1 MYISIKIASIKRKK
15 SPPPLTT
22 LTLISSN
29 QREQQKEQLKELQQ
43 VQISQINQPLIEVQT
58 TDTLQEASTVTTTTT
73 ATAAAAPE
81 EPNSAEISR
90 NSTATK
96 TTKDSPLTH
105 LKAYASVSV
114 DNNLPALVTSTPPTT
129 QSANPKIF
137 VKPTTTIAVLKTRPT
152 KTNFTTSSSTSPLHS
167 CSSTSSSLIAQPPP
181 SKILKTDHLCVST
194 AATPAPGLPTVAA
207 TSSVR
212 HPCIYCVIPVP
223 VNSSSA
229 GSIASAVT
237 LKGAIPQHSPAMTS
251 PAAAAAAGAALA
263 AGAPY
268 RGATSWTPQGYAPA
282 AAAAAAAVAQ
292 QTYRY
297 TTPLP
302 QPAYAAY
309 TPHTANTPSTTTAYQ
324 WVNPLNTLEYGQ
336 RVPTAASPSNTN
348 SSSSSNTG
356 SQSGTLSTSL
366 SNTTNTNTT
375 MGPNGTAQN
384 QNQQGGEQLSKTN
397 LYIRG
402 LQQGTTDKDLVNMCA
417 QYGTIISTK
426 AILDKTTNK
435 CKGYGFVDFEQP
447 AYAEGAVKGLQAKG
461 VQAQMAKVGI
471 WVLHRPAIEQD
482 PTNLYIA
489 NLPPHFKETDLE
501 AMLAKYGQVVST
513 RILRDQQMNSKGVGF
528 ARMESREKCEQIIQ
542 MFNGN
547 TIPGAKD
554 PLLVKFAD
562 GGPKKKNLFKTPD
575 PNARAWRDVSA
586 EGIPVAYDPTMQQ
599 NGVSVNVGT
608 PIGVPYSRFGAPQ
621 VGGYPVAGSQW
632 IPGYMMTQPITQV
645 DDQYMQMAAAPQ
657 LGVTSYKPEAVNQVQ
672 PRGIS
677 MMVSGE
683 TAVPYGTMM
692 PQLAT
697 LQIGNSYISP
707 TYPYYAPPTIIP
719 TMPMT
724 DSEQASTAASPD
736 EAYTQYAHQAAP
748 K

>member
-1 MYISIKIASIKRKK
+1 MHPRYSPA
-15 SPPPLTT
+15 PPPHQQAGPAGAGGGGGGGGMGGTHMRGLPNSQQ
-22 LTLISSN
+22 LPPPMPRSQNYANGSST
-29 QREQQKEQLKELQQ
+29 
-43 VQISQINQPLIEVQT
+43 S
-58 TDTLQEASTVTTTTT
+58 
-73 ATAAAAPE
+73 ATAAP
-81 EPNSAEISR
+81 PTPRSAFPG
-90 NSTATK
+90 A
-96 TTKDSPLTH
+96 PLT
-105 LKAYASVSV
+105 
-114 DNNLPALVTSTPPTT
+114 
-129 QSANPKIF
+129 
-137 VKPTTTIAVLKTRPT
+137 
-152 KTNFTTSSSTSPLHS
+152 
-167 CSSTSSSLIAQPPP
+167 
-181 SKILKTDHLCVST
+181 
-194 AATPAPGLPTVAA
+194 
-207 TSSVR
+207 
-212 HPCIYCVIPVP
+212 
-223 VNSSSA
+223 
-229 GSIASAVT
+229 ASAVA
-237 LKGAIPQHSPAMTS
+237 LKGGVPPRPPAMTS
-251 PAAAAAAGAALA
+251 PAAAAAGAALA

-292 QTYRY
+292 QAYRY
-297 TTPLP
+297 TAPLP

-309 TPHTANTPSTTTAYQ
+309 TPHTATTPATTT
-324 WVNPLNTLEYGQ
+324 YGQ

-461 VQAQMAKVGI
+461 VQAQMAKQQ
-471 WVLHRPAIEQD
+471 EQD

-501 AMLAKYGQVVST
+501 AMLSKYGQVVST

-575 PNARAWRDVSA
+575 PNARTWRDVSA
-586 EGIPVAYDPTMQQ
+586 EGIPVTYDPTLQQ

-645 DDQYMQMAAAPQ
+645 DDQVSACYISKYMQMAAAPP

-707 TYPYYAPPTIIP
+707 TYPYYAPQPTIIP

-736 EAYTQYAHQAAP
+736 EAYTQYPHQAAP

>member
-1 MYISIKIASIKRKK
+1 MGG
-15 SPPPLTT
+15 PHH
-22 LTLISSN
+22 
-29 QREQQKEQLKELQQ
+29 QHQQHQQQQQ
-43 VQISQINQPLIEVQT
+43 VVGGGNGHGGGAPVHMRAPPNSQQLPPQMPRSQNYANGSSSA
-58 TDTLQEASTVTTTTT
+58 ASV
-73 ATAAAAPE
+73 AAAP
-81 EPNSAEISR
+81 PTPRSAFPG
-90 NSTATK
+90 A
-96 TTKDSPLTH
+96 PLT
-105 LKAYASVSV
+105 
-114 DNNLPALVTSTPPTT
+114 
-129 QSANPKIF
+129 
-137 VKPTTTIAVLKTRPT
+137 
-152 KTNFTTSSSTSPLHS
+152 
-167 CSSTSSSLIAQPPP
+167 
-181 SKILKTDHLCVST
+181 
-194 AATPAPGLPTVAA
+194 
-207 TSSVR
+207 
-212 HPCIYCVIPVP
+212 
-223 VNSSSA
+223 
-229 GSIASAVT
+229 ASAVA
-237 LKGAIPQHSPAMTS
+237 LKGAIPQRPPAMTS
-251 PAAAAAAGAALA
+251 PAAAAAGAALA

-292 QTYRY
+292 QAYRY
-297 TTPLP
+297 TAPLP

-309 TPHTANTPSTTTAYQ
+309 TPHTATTPATTTAYQ
-324 WVNPLNTLEYGQ
+324 WVNQLSVFEYGQ

-402 LQQGTTDKDLVNMCA
+402 LQQGTTDKDLINMCA

-501 AMLAKYGQVVST
+501 AMLAKFGQVVST

-547 TIPGAKD
+547 TITGAKD

-657 LGVTSYKPEAVNQVQ
+657 LGVTSYKPQEVNQV
-672 PRGIS
+672 PARGIS
-677 MMVSGE
+677 MMVSGD

-707 TYPYYAPPTIIP
+707 TYPYYAPPPTILP

-736 EAYTQYAHQAAP
+736 EAYTQYPHQAAP

>member
-1 MYISIKIASIKRKK
+1 MHPRYSPA
-15 SPPPLTT
+15 PPPHH
-22 LTLISSN
+22 
-29 QREQQKEQLKELQQ
+29 QQKQQQQQPQQQQPMGGPHHQHQHQQ
-43 VQISQINQPLIEVQT
+43 VVGGGNGHGGGAPVHMRAPPNSQQLPPQMPRSQNYANGSSSA
-58 TDTLQEASTVTTTTT
+58 ASV
-73 ATAAAAPE
+73 AAAP
-81 EPNSAEISR
+81 PTPRSAFPG
-90 NSTATK
+90 A
-96 TTKDSPLTH
+96 PLT
-105 LKAYASVSV
+105 
-114 DNNLPALVTSTPPTT
+114 
-129 QSANPKIF
+129 
-137 VKPTTTIAVLKTRPT
+137 
-152 KTNFTTSSSTSPLHS
+152 
-167 CSSTSSSLIAQPPP
+167 
-181 SKILKTDHLCVST
+181 
-194 AATPAPGLPTVAA
+194 
-207 TSSVR
+207 
-212 HPCIYCVIPVP
+212 
-223 VNSSSA
+223 
-229 GSIASAVT
+229 ASAVA
-237 LKGAIPQHSPAMTS
+237 LKGAIPQRPPAMTS
-251 PAAAAAAGAALA
+251 PAAAAAGAALA

-292 QTYRY
+292 QAYRY
-297 TTPLP
+297 TAPLP

-309 TPHTANTPSTTTAYQ
+309 TPHTATTPATTT
-324 WVNPLNTLEYGQ
+324 YGQ

-402 LQQGTTDKDLVNMCA
+402 LQQGTTDKDLINMCA

-461 VQAQMAKVGI
+461 VQAQMAKQQ
-471 WVLHRPAIEQD
+471 EQD

-501 AMLAKYGQVVST
+501 AMLAKFGQVVST

-547 TIPGAKD
+547 TIQGAKD

-645 DDQYMQMAAAPQ
+645 DDQYSSSALQYMQMAAAPQ
-657 LGVTSYKPEAVNQVQ
+657 LGVTSYKPQEVNQV
-672 PRGIS
+672 PARGIS
-677 MMVSGE
+677 MMVSGD

-707 TYPYYAPPTIIP
+707 TYPYYAPPPTILP

-736 EAYTQYAHQAAP
+736 EAYTQYPHQAAP

>member
-1 MYISIKIASIKRKK
+1 MHPRYSPA
-15 SPPPLTT
+15 PPPLHQQQQQQPPQQQQQQMGGPHQQQSGGVGPGTGHGGVGAAVGASNAGHMRAPPNSQQ
-22 LTLISSN
+22 LPPPMPRSQNYANGSS
-29 QREQQKEQLKELQQ
+29 
-43 VQISQINQPLIEVQT
+43 SA
-58 TDTLQEASTVTTTTT
+58 ASV
-73 ATAAAAPE
+73 AAAP
-81 EPNSAEISR
+81 PTPRSAFPG
-90 NSTATK
+90 A
-96 TTKDSPLTH
+96 PLT
-105 LKAYASVSV
+105 
-114 DNNLPALVTSTPPTT
+114 
-129 QSANPKIF
+129 
-137 VKPTTTIAVLKTRPT
+137 
-152 KTNFTTSSSTSPLHS
+152 
-167 CSSTSSSLIAQPPP
+167 
-181 SKILKTDHLCVST
+181 
-194 AATPAPGLPTVAA
+194 
-207 TSSVR
+207 
-212 HPCIYCVIPVP
+212 
-223 VNSSSA
+223 
-229 GSIASAVT
+229 ASAVA
-237 LKGAIPQHSPAMTS
+237 LKGAIPQRPPAMTS
-251 PAAAAAAGAALA
+251 PAAAAAGAALA

-292 QTYRY
+292 QAYRY
-297 TTPLP
+297 TAPLP

-309 TPHTANTPSTTTAYQ
+309 TPHTATTPATTT
-324 WVNPLNTLEYGQ
+324 YGQ

-402 LQQGTTDKDLVNMCA
+402 LQQGTTDKDLINMCA

-461 VQAQMAKVGI
+461 VQAQMAKQQ
-471 WVLHRPAIEQD
+471 EQD

-575 PNARAWRDVSA
+575 PSARAWRDVSA
-586 EGIPVAYDPTMQQ
+586 EGIPVAYDPSMQQ

-645 DDQYMQMAAAPQ
+645 DDQYSSSALQYMQMAAAPQ

-677 MMVSGE
+677 MMVSGD

-707 TYPYYAPPTIIP
+707 TYPYYAPPPTIIP

-736 EAYTQYAHQAAP
+736 EAYTQYPHQAAP

>member
-1 MYISIKIASIKRKK
+1 MHPRY
-15 SPPPLTT
+15 SPAPPLH
-22 LTLISSN
+22 
-29 QREQQKEQLKELQQ
+29 QQQQQQQPMGGPQQQQQ
-43 VQISQINQPLIEVQT
+43 VVGGGNGHGGSAPVHMRAPPNSQQLPPHMPRSQNYANGSSSA
-58 TDTLQEASTVTTTTT
+58 ASV
-73 ATAAAAPE
+73 AAAP
-81 EPNSAEISR
+81 PTPRSAFPG
-90 NSTATK
+90 A
-96 TTKDSPLTH
+96 PLT
-105 LKAYASVSV
+105 
-114 DNNLPALVTSTPPTT
+114 
-129 QSANPKIF
+129 
-137 VKPTTTIAVLKTRPT
+137 
-152 KTNFTTSSSTSPLHS
+152 
-167 CSSTSSSLIAQPPP
+167 
-181 SKILKTDHLCVST
+181 
-194 AATPAPGLPTVAA
+194 
-207 TSSVR
+207 
-212 HPCIYCVIPVP
+212 
-223 VNSSSA
+223 
-229 GSIASAVT
+229 ASAVA
-237 LKGAIPQHSPAMTS
+237 LKGAIPQRPPAMTS
-251 PAAAAAAGAALA
+251 PAAAAAGAALA

-292 QTYRY
+292 QAYRY
-297 TTPLP
+297 TAPLP

-309 TPHTANTPSTTTAYQ
+309 TPHTATTPATTTAYQ
-324 WVNPLNTLEYGQ
+324 WVNQLSTLEYGQ

-402 LQQGTTDKDLVNMCA
+402 LQQGTTDKDLINMCA

-471 WVLHRPAIEQD
+471 WVLHRPAIQQEQD

-501 AMLAKYGQVVST
+501 ATLAKYGQVVST

-542 MFNGN
+542 IFNGT

-657 LGVTSYKPEAVNQVQ
+657 LGVTSYKPEAVNQV
-672 PRGIS
+672 PTRGIS
-677 MMVSGE
+677 MMVSGD

-697 LQIGNSYISP
+697 LQIGNSNFSPSLQYISP
-707 TYPYYAPPTIIP
+707 TYPYYAPPPTIIP

-736 EAYTQYAHQAAP
+736 EAYTQYPHQAAP

>member
-1 MYISIKIASIKRKK
+1 MGG
-15 SPPPLTT
+15 PHH
-22 LTLISSN
+22 
-29 QREQQKEQLKELQQ
+29 QHQQHQQQQQ
-43 VQISQINQPLIEVQT
+43 VVGGGNGHGGGAPVHMRAPPNSQQLPPQMPRSQNYANGSSSA
-58 TDTLQEASTVTTTTT
+58 ASV
-73 ATAAAAPE
+73 AAAP
-81 EPNSAEISR
+81 PTPRSAFPG
-90 NSTATK
+90 A
-96 TTKDSPLTH
+96 PLT
-105 LKAYASVSV
+105 
-114 DNNLPALVTSTPPTT
+114 
-129 QSANPKIF
+129 
-137 VKPTTTIAVLKTRPT
+137 
-152 KTNFTTSSSTSPLHS
+152 
-167 CSSTSSSLIAQPPP
+167 
-181 SKILKTDHLCVST
+181 
-194 AATPAPGLPTVAA
+194 
-207 TSSVR
+207 
-212 HPCIYCVIPVP
+212 
-223 VNSSSA
+223 
-229 GSIASAVT
+229 ASAVA
-237 LKGAIPQHSPAMTS
+237 LKGAIPQRPPAMTS
-251 PAAAAAAGAALA
+251 PAAAAAGAALA

-292 QTYRY
+292 QAYRY
-297 TTPLP
+297 TAPLP

-309 TPHTANTPSTTTAYQ
+309 TPHTATTPATTTAYQ
-324 WVNPLNTLEYGQ
+324 WVNQLSVFEYGQ

-402 LQQGTTDKDLVNMCA
+402 LQQGTTDKDLINMCA

-471 WVLHRPAIEQD
+471 WVLHRPAIQQEQD

-501 AMLAKYGQVVST
+501 AMLAKFGQVVST

-547 TIPGAKD
+547 TITGAKD

-657 LGVTSYKPEAVNQVQ
+657 LGVTSYKPQEVNQV
-672 PRGIS
+672 PARGIS
-677 MMVSGE
+677 MMVSGD

-697 LQIGNSYISP
+697 LQIGNSNFSPSLQYISP
-707 TYPYYAPPTIIP
+707 TYPYYAPPPTILP

-736 EAYTQYAHQAAP
+736 EAYTQYPHQAAP

>member
-1 MYISIKIASIKRKK
+1 MGG
-15 SPPPLTT
+15 PHH
-22 LTLISSN
+22 
-29 QREQQKEQLKELQQ
+29 QHQQHQQQQQ
-43 VQISQINQPLIEVQT
+43 VVGGGNGHGGGAPVHMRAPPNSQQLPPQMPRSQNYANGSSSA
-58 TDTLQEASTVTTTTT
+58 ASV
-73 ATAAAAPE
+73 AAAP
-81 EPNSAEISR
+81 PTPRSAFPG
-90 NSTATK
+90 A
-96 TTKDSPLTH
+96 PLT
-105 LKAYASVSV
+105 
-114 DNNLPALVTSTPPTT
+114 
-129 QSANPKIF
+129 
-137 VKPTTTIAVLKTRPT
+137 
-152 KTNFTTSSSTSPLHS
+152 
-167 CSSTSSSLIAQPPP
+167 
-181 SKILKTDHLCVST
+181 
-194 AATPAPGLPTVAA
+194 
-207 TSSVR
+207 
-212 HPCIYCVIPVP
+212 
-223 VNSSSA
+223 
-229 GSIASAVT
+229 ASAVA
-237 LKGAIPQHSPAMTS
+237 LKGAIPQRPPAMTS
-251 PAAAAAAGAALA
+251 PAAAAAGAALA

-292 QTYRY
+292 QAYRY
-297 TTPLP
+297 TAPLP

-309 TPHTANTPSTTTAYQ
+309 TPHTATTPATTTAYQ
-324 WVNPLNTLEYGQ
+324 WVNQLSVFEYGQ

-402 LQQGTTDKDLVNMCA
+402 LQQGTTDKDLINMCA

-471 WVLHRPAIEQD
+471 WVLHRPAIQQEQD

-501 AMLAKYGQVVST
+501 AMLAKFGQVVST

-547 TIPGAKD
+547 TITGAKD

-645 DDQYMQMAAAPQ
+645 DDQYSSSALQYMQMAAAPQ
-657 LGVTSYKPEAVNQVQ
+657 LGVTSYKPQEVNQV
-672 PRGIS
+672 PARGIS
-677 MMVSGE
+677 MMVSGD

-707 TYPYYAPPTIIP
+707 TYPYYAPPPTILP

-736 EAYTQYAHQAAP
+736 EAYTQYPHQAAP

>member
-1 MYISIKIASIKRKK
+1 MGG
-15 SPPPLTT
+15 PHH
-22 LTLISSN
+22 
-29 QREQQKEQLKELQQ
+29 QHQQHQQQQQ
-43 VQISQINQPLIEVQT
+43 VVGGGNGHGGGAPVHMRAPPNSQQLPPQMPRSQNYANGSSSA
-58 TDTLQEASTVTTTTT
+58 ASV
-73 ATAAAAPE
+73 AAAP
-81 EPNSAEISR
+81 PTPRSAFPG
-90 NSTATK
+90 A
-96 TTKDSPLTH
+96 PLT
-105 LKAYASVSV
+105 
-114 DNNLPALVTSTPPTT
+114 
-129 QSANPKIF
+129 
-137 VKPTTTIAVLKTRPT
+137 
-152 KTNFTTSSSTSPLHS
+152 
-167 CSSTSSSLIAQPPP
+167 
-181 SKILKTDHLCVST
+181 
-194 AATPAPGLPTVAA
+194 
-207 TSSVR
+207 
-212 HPCIYCVIPVP
+212 
-223 VNSSSA
+223 
-229 GSIASAVT
+229 ASAVA
-237 LKGAIPQHSPAMTS
+237 LKGAIPQRPPAMTS
-251 PAAAAAAGAALA
+251 PAAAAAGAALA

-292 QTYRY
+292 QAYRY
-297 TTPLP
+297 TAPLP

-309 TPHTANTPSTTTAYQ
+309 TPHTATTPATTTAYQ
-324 WVNPLNTLEYGQ
+324 WVNQLSVFEYGQ

-402 LQQGTTDKDLVNMCA
+402 LQQGTTDKDLINMCA

-435 CKGYGFVDFEQP
+435 CYGFVDFEQP

-471 WVLHRPAIEQD
+471 WVLHRPAIQQEQD

-501 AMLAKYGQVVST
+501 AMLAKFGQVVST

-547 TIPGAKD
+547 TITGAKD

-645 DDQYMQMAAAPQ
+645 DDQYSSSALQYMQMAAAPQ
-657 LGVTSYKPEAVNQVQ
+657 LGVTSYKPQEVNQV
-672 PRGIS
+672 PARGIS
-677 MMVSGE
+677 MMVSGD

-697 LQIGNSYISP
+697 LQIGNSNFSPSLQYISP
-707 TYPYYAPPTIIP
+707 TYPYYAPPPTILP

-736 EAYTQYAHQAAP
+736 EAYTQYPHQAAP

>member
-1 MYISIKIASIKRKK
+1 MGG
-15 SPPPLTT
+15 PHH
-22 LTLISSN
+22 
-29 QREQQKEQLKELQQ
+29 QHQQHQQQQQ
-43 VQISQINQPLIEVQT
+43 VVGGGNGHGGGAPVHMRAPPNSQQLPPQMPRSQNYANGSSSA
-58 TDTLQEASTVTTTTT
+58 ASV
-73 ATAAAAPE
+73 AAAP
-81 EPNSAEISR
+81 PTPRSAFPG
-90 NSTATK
+90 A
-96 TTKDSPLTH
+96 PLT
-105 LKAYASVSV
+105 
-114 DNNLPALVTSTPPTT
+114 
-129 QSANPKIF
+129 
-137 VKPTTTIAVLKTRPT
+137 
-152 KTNFTTSSSTSPLHS
+152 
-167 CSSTSSSLIAQPPP
+167 
-181 SKILKTDHLCVST
+181 
-194 AATPAPGLPTVAA
+194 
-207 TSSVR
+207 
-212 HPCIYCVIPVP
+212 
-223 VNSSSA
+223 
-229 GSIASAVT
+229 ASAVA
-237 LKGAIPQHSPAMTS
+237 LKGAIPQRPPAMTS
-251 PAAAAAAGAALA
+251 PAAAAAGAALA

-292 QTYRY
+292 QAYRY
-297 TTPLP
+297 TAPLP

-309 TPHTANTPSTTTAYQ
+309 TPHTATTPATTT
-324 WVNPLNTLEYGQ
+324 YGQ

-402 LQQGTTDKDLVNMCA
+402 LQQGTTDKDLINMCA

-471 WVLHRPAIEQD
+471 WVLHRPAIQQEQD

-501 AMLAKYGQVVST
+501 AMLAKFGQVVST

-547 TIPGAKD
+547 TITGAKD

-645 DDQYMQMAAAPQ
+645 DDQYSSSALQYMQMAAAPQ
-657 LGVTSYKPEAVNQVQ
+657 LGVTSYKPQEVNQV
-672 PRGIS
+672 PARGIS
-677 MMVSGE
+677 MMVSGD

-707 TYPYYAPPTIIP
+707 TYPYYAPPPTILP

-736 EAYTQYAHQAAP
+736 EAYTQYPHQAAP

>member
-1 MYISIKIASIKRKK
+1 MHPRY
-15 SPPPLTT
+15 SPAPPLH
-22 LTLISSN
+22 
-29 QREQQKEQLKELQQ
+29 QQQQQQQPMGGPQQQQQ
-43 VQISQINQPLIEVQT
+43 VVGGGNGHGGSAPVHMRAPPNSQQLPPHMPRSQNYANGSSSA
-58 TDTLQEASTVTTTTT
+58 ASV
-73 ATAAAAPE
+73 AAAP
-81 EPNSAEISR
+81 PTPRSAFPG
-90 NSTATK
+90 A
-96 TTKDSPLTH
+96 PLT
-105 LKAYASVSV
+105 
-114 DNNLPALVTSTPPTT
+114 
-129 QSANPKIF
+129 
-137 VKPTTTIAVLKTRPT
+137 
-152 KTNFTTSSSTSPLHS
+152 
-167 CSSTSSSLIAQPPP
+167 
-181 SKILKTDHLCVST
+181 
-194 AATPAPGLPTVAA
+194 
-207 TSSVR
+207 
-212 HPCIYCVIPVP
+212 
-223 VNSSSA
+223 
-229 GSIASAVT
+229 ASAVA
-237 LKGAIPQHSPAMTS
+237 LKGAIPQRPPAMTS
-251 PAAAAAAGAALA
+251 PAAAAAGAALA

-292 QTYRY
+292 QAYRY
-297 TTPLP
+297 TAPLP

-309 TPHTANTPSTTTAYQ
+309 TPHTATTPATTTAYQ
-324 WVNPLNTLEYGQ
+324 WVNQLSTLEYGQ

-402 LQQGTTDKDLVNMCA
+402 LQQGTTDKDLINMCA

-461 VQAQMAKVGI
+461 VQAQMAKQQ
-471 WVLHRPAIEQD
+471 EQD

-501 AMLAKYGQVVST
+501 ATLAKYGQVVST

-542 MFNGN
+542 IFNGT

-645 DDQYMQMAAAPQ
+645 DDQYSSSALQYMQMAAAPQ
-657 LGVTSYKPEAVNQVQ
+657 LGVTSYKPEAVNQV
-672 PRGIS
+672 PTRGIS
-677 MMVSGE
+677 MMVSGD

-697 LQIGNSYISP
+697 LQIGNSNFSPSLQYISP
-707 TYPYYAPPTIIP
+707 TYPYYAPPPTIIP

-736 EAYTQYAHQAAP
+736 EAYTQYPHQAAP

>member
-1 MYISIKIASIKRKK
+1 MLLCCAKQPASCKQFDLASIGTNIVYIC
-15 SPPPLTT
+15 LVEG
-22 LTLISSN
+22 IA
-29 QREQQKEQLKELQQ
+29 E
-43 VQISQINQPLIEVQT
+43 
-58 TDTLQEASTVTTTTT
+58 
-73 ATAAAAPE
+73 
-81 EPNSAEISR
+81 NSA
-90 NSTATK
+90 NG
-96 TTKDSPLTH
+96 
-105 LKAYASVSV
+105 
-114 DNNLPALVTSTPPTT
+114 
-129 QSANPKIF
+129 
-137 VKPTTTIAVLKTRPT
+137 
-152 KTNFTTSSSTSPLHS
+152 SSSTVPPQRTAFPGAPPP
-167 CSSTSSSLIAQPPP
+167 TSSIA
-181 SKILKTDHLCVST
+181 
-194 AATPAPGLPTVAA
+194 
-207 TSSVR
+207 
-212 HPCIYCVIPVP
+212 
-223 VNSSSA
+223 
-229 GSIASAVT
+229 
-237 LKGAIPQHSPAMTS
+237 LKGAPRQAMTS
-251 PAAAAAAGAALA
+251 PAAAGGL

-268 RGATSWTPQGYAPA
+268 RGAASWTPQGYAPA

-292 QTYRY
+292 QAYRY
-297 TTPLP
+297 TAPLP

-309 TPHTANTPSTTTAYQ
+309 TPHTATTPQITT
-324 WVNPLNTLEYGQ
+324 YGQ

-366 SNTTNTNTT
+366 SNTNTNTT
-375 MGPNGTAQN
+375 MGPSNGTP
-384 QNQQGGEQLSKTN
+384 QQGEQLSKTN

-402 LQQGTTDKDLVNMCA
+402 LQQGTTDKDLVTMCA

-435 CKGYGFVDFEQP
+435 CKGYGFVDFELP

-471 WVLHRPAIEQD
+471 WVLHRPAIQQEQD

-501 AMLAKYGQVVST
+501 NMLSKYGQVVST

-542 MFNGN
+542 IFNGN
-547 TIPGAKD
+547 TIQGAKD

-562 GGPKKKNLFKTPD
+562 GGPKKKNLYKNPD
-575 PNARAWRDVSA
+575 PNARTWRDPA
-586 EGIPVAYDPTMQQ
+586 EGIPVTYDPTMQQ

-621 VGGYPVAGSQW
+621 VSSYPMTASSQW
-632 IPGYMMTQPITQV
+632 IPGYMMTQAMPQV
-645 DDQYMQMAAAPQ
+645 EDQYMQMAAAPQ
-657 LGVTSYKPEAVNQVQ
+657 LGVASYKPDAVNQVQ

-677 MMVSGE
+677 MMVSGDPS
-683 TAVPYGTMM
+683 VPYGPMV

-707 TYPYYAPPTIIP
+707 TYPYYAQPTIIP

-736 EAYTQYAHQAAP
+736 EAYTQYPHPAAP

>member
-1 MYISIKIASIKRKK
+1 MGG
-15 SPPPLTT
+15 PHH
-22 LTLISSN
+22 
-29 QREQQKEQLKELQQ
+29 QHQQHQQQQQ
-43 VQISQINQPLIEVQT
+43 VVGGGNGHGGGAPVHMRAPPNSQQLPPQMPRSQNYANGSSSA
-58 TDTLQEASTVTTTTT
+58 ASV
-73 ATAAAAPE
+73 AAAP
-81 EPNSAEISR
+81 PTPRSAFPG
-90 NSTATK
+90 A
-96 TTKDSPLTH
+96 PLT
-105 LKAYASVSV
+105 
-114 DNNLPALVTSTPPTT
+114 
-129 QSANPKIF
+129 
-137 VKPTTTIAVLKTRPT
+137 
-152 KTNFTTSSSTSPLHS
+152 
-167 CSSTSSSLIAQPPP
+167 
-181 SKILKTDHLCVST
+181 
-194 AATPAPGLPTVAA
+194 
-207 TSSVR
+207 
-212 HPCIYCVIPVP
+212 
-223 VNSSSA
+223 
-229 GSIASAVT
+229 ASAVA
-237 LKGAIPQHSPAMTS
+237 LKGAIPQRPPAMTS
-251 PAAAAAAGAALA
+251 PAAAAAGAALA

-292 QTYRY
+292 QAYRY
-297 TTPLP
+297 TAPLP

-309 TPHTANTPSTTTAYQ
+309 TPHTATTPATTTAYQ
-324 WVNPLNTLEYGQ
+324 WVNQLSVFEYGQ

-402 LQQGTTDKDLVNMCA
+402 LQQGTTDKDLINMCA

-501 AMLAKYGQVVST
+501 AMLAKFGQVVST

-547 TIPGAKD
+547 TITGAKD

-645 DDQYMQMAAAPQ
+645 DDQYSSSALQYMQMAAAPQ
-657 LGVTSYKPEAVNQVQ
+657 LGVTSYKPQEVNQV
-672 PRGIS
+672 PARGIS
-677 MMVSGE
+677 MMVSGD

-707 TYPYYAPPTIIP
+707 TYPYYAPPPTILP

-736 EAYTQYAHQAAP
+736 EAYTQYPHQAAP

>member
-1 MYISIKIASIKRKK
+1 MHPRY
-15 SPPPLTT
+15 SPAPPLH
-22 LTLISSN
+22 
-29 QREQQKEQLKELQQ
+29 QQHQQQQQPQHQQPMGGPHHQHQQHQQQQQ
-43 VQISQINQPLIEVQT
+43 VVGGGNGHGGGAPVHMRAPPNSQQLPPQMPRSQNYANGSSSA
-58 TDTLQEASTVTTTTT
+58 ASV
-73 ATAAAAPE
+73 AAAP
-81 EPNSAEISR
+81 PTPRSAFPG
-90 NSTATK
+90 A
-96 TTKDSPLTH
+96 PLT
-105 LKAYASVSV
+105 
-114 DNNLPALVTSTPPTT
+114 
-129 QSANPKIF
+129 
-137 VKPTTTIAVLKTRPT
+137 
-152 KTNFTTSSSTSPLHS
+152 
-167 CSSTSSSLIAQPPP
+167 
-181 SKILKTDHLCVST
+181 
-194 AATPAPGLPTVAA
+194 
-207 TSSVR
+207 
-212 HPCIYCVIPVP
+212 
-223 VNSSSA
+223 
-229 GSIASAVT
+229 ASAVA
-237 LKGAIPQHSPAMTS
+237 LKGAIPQRPPAMTS
-251 PAAAAAAGAALA
+251 PAAAAAGAALA

-292 QTYRY
+292 QAYRY
-297 TTPLP
+297 TAPLP

-309 TPHTANTPSTTTAYQ
+309 TPHTATTPATTT
-324 WVNPLNTLEYGQ
+324 YGQ

-402 LQQGTTDKDLVNMCA
+402 LQQGTTDKDLINMCA

-461 VQAQMAKVGI
+461 VQAQMAKQQ
-471 WVLHRPAIEQD
+471 EQD

-501 AMLAKYGQVVST
+501 AMLAKFGQVVST

-547 TIPGAKD
+547 TITGAKD

-645 DDQYMQMAAAPQ
+645 DDQYSSSALQYMQMAAAPQ
-657 LGVTSYKPEAVNQVQ
+657 LGVTSYKPQEVNQV
-672 PRGIS
+672 PARGIS
-677 MMVSGE
+677 MMVSGD

-707 TYPYYAPPTIIP
+707 TYPYYAPPPTILP

-736 EAYTQYAHQAAP
+736 EAYTQYPHQAAP

>member
-1 MYISIKIASIKRKK
+1 MHPRYSPAPPQHQQQQQQPMGGPHQQQSAGGGPGHGGGASGHMRA
-15 SPPPLTT
+15 PPNSQQLPPQMPRSQNYANG
-22 LTLISSN
+22 SS
-29 QREQQKEQLKELQQ
+29 
-43 VQISQINQPLIEVQT
+43 SA
-58 TDTLQEASTVTTTTT
+58 ASV
-73 ATAAAAPE
+73 AAAP
-81 EPNSAEISR
+81 PTPRSAFPG
-90 NSTATK
+90 A
-96 TTKDSPLTH
+96 PLT
-105 LKAYASVSV
+105 
-114 DNNLPALVTSTPPTT
+114 
-129 QSANPKIF
+129 
-137 VKPTTTIAVLKTRPT
+137 
-152 KTNFTTSSSTSPLHS
+152 
-167 CSSTSSSLIAQPPP
+167 
-181 SKILKTDHLCVST
+181 
-194 AATPAPGLPTVAA
+194 
-207 TSSVR
+207 
-212 HPCIYCVIPVP
+212 
-223 VNSSSA
+223 
-229 GSIASAVT
+229 ASAVA
-237 LKGAIPQHSPAMTS
+237 LKGAIPQRPPAMTS
-251 PAAAAAAGAALA
+251 PAAAAAGAALA

-292 QTYRY
+292 QAYRY
-297 TTPLP
+297 TAPLP

-309 TPHTANTPSTTTAYQ
+309 TPHTATTQATTT
-324 WVNPLNTLEYGQ
+324 YGQ

-402 LQQGTTDKDLVNMCA
+402 LQQGTTDKDLINMCA

-461 VQAQMAKVGI
+461 VQAQMAKQQ
-471 WVLHRPAIEQD
+471 EQD

-645 DDQYMQMAAAPQ
+645 DDQYSSSALQYMQMAAAPQ

-677 MMVSGE
+677 MMVSGD

-707 TYPYYAPPTIIP
+707 TYPYYAPPPTIIP

-736 EAYTQYAHQAAP
+736 EAYTQYPHQAAP

>member
-1 MYISIKIASIKRKK
+1 MHPRYSPA
-15 SPPPLTT
+15 PPPQQHQQGGPHPHQSGGGGGGMRGSGNMQQLPPQ
-22 LTLISSN
+22 IPRSQNYSNGSS
-29 QREQQKEQLKELQQ
+29 
-43 VQISQINQPLIEVQT
+43 S
-58 TDTLQEASTVTTTTT
+58 S
-73 ATAAAAPE
+73 AAAAP
-81 EPNSAEISR
+81 PTPRSAFPG
-90 NSTATK
+90 A
-96 TTKDSPLTH
+96 PLT
-105 LKAYASVSV
+105 
-114 DNNLPALVTSTPPTT
+114 
-129 QSANPKIF
+129 
-137 VKPTTTIAVLKTRPT
+137 
-152 KTNFTTSSSTSPLHS
+152 
-167 CSSTSSSLIAQPPP
+167 
-181 SKILKTDHLCVST
+181 
-194 AATPAPGLPTVAA
+194 
-207 TSSVR
+207 
-212 HPCIYCVIPVP
+212 
-223 VNSSSA
+223 
-229 GSIASAVT
+229 ASAVA
-237 LKGAIPQHSPAMTS
+237 LKGALPQRPPAMTS
-251 PAAAAAAGAALA
+251 PAAAAAGAALA

-268 RGATSWTPQGYAPA
+268 RGAASWTPQGYAPA

-292 QTYRY
+292 QAAYRY
-297 TTPLP
+297 TAPLP

-309 TPHTANTPSTTTAYQ
+309 TPHTATTPATTT
-324 WVNPLNTLEYGQ
+324 YGQ

-366 SNTTNTNTT
+366 SNTTNTNTN

-447 AYAEGAVKGLQAKG
+447 AFAECAVKGLQGKG

-489 NLPPHFKETDLE
+489 NLPPHYKETDLE
-501 AMLAKYGQVVST
+501 AMLSKYGQVVST

-547 TIPGAKD
+547 TIPGGKD

-586 EGIPVAYDPTMQQ
+586 EGIPVAYDPTLQQ

-608 PIGVPYSRFGAPQ
+608 PIGVPYSRFSAPQ

-632 IPGYMMTQPITQV
+632 IPGYMMTQTIPQV

-677 MMVSGE
+677 MMVSGD

-697 LQIGNSYISP
+697 LQIGNSNFSPSLQYISP
-707 TYPYYAPPTIIP
+707 TYPYYAPPPTIIP

-736 EAYTQYAHQAAP
+736 EAYTQYPHQAAP

>member
-1 MYISIKIASIKRKK
+1 
-15 SPPPLTT
+15 
-22 LTLISSN
+22 
-29 QREQQKEQLKELQQ
+29 
-43 VQISQINQPLIEVQT
+43 
-58 TDTLQEASTVTTTTT
+58 
-73 ATAAAAPE
+73 
-81 EPNSAEISR
+81 
-90 NSTATK
+90 
-96 TTKDSPLTH
+96 
-105 LKAYASVSV
+105 
-114 DNNLPALVTSTPPTT
+114 
-129 QSANPKIF
+129 
-137 VKPTTTIAVLKTRPT
+137 
-152 KTNFTTSSSTSPLHS
+152 
-167 CSSTSSSLIAQPPP
+167 
-181 SKILKTDHLCVST
+181 
-194 AATPAPGLPTVAA
+194 
-207 TSSVR
+207 
-212 HPCIYCVIPVP
+212 
-223 VNSSSA
+223 
-229 GSIASAVT
+229 
-237 LKGAIPQHSPAMTS
+237 MTS
-251 PAAAAAAGAALA
+251 PAAAAAGAALA

-292 QTYRY
+292 QAYRY
-297 TTPLP
+297 TAPLP

-309 TPHTANTPSTTTAYQ
+309 TPHTATTQATTTAYQ
-324 WVNPLNTLEYGQ
+324 WVNQLSTLEYGQ

-375 MGPNGTAQN
+375 MGPNGTVQN

-402 LQQGTTDKDLVNMCA
+402 LQQGTTDKDLINMCA

-586 EGIPVAYDPTMQQ
+586 EGIPVAYDPSMQQ

-645 DDQYMQMAAAPQ
+645 DDQYMQMAAGPQ

-677 MMVSGE
+677 MMVSGD

-707 TYPYYAPPTIIP
+707 TYPYYAPPPTIIP

-736 EAYTQYAHQAAP
+736 EAYTQYPHQAAP

>member
-1 MYISIKIASIKRKK
+1 MGG
-15 SPPPLTT
+15 PHH
-22 LTLISSN
+22 
-29 QREQQKEQLKELQQ
+29 QHQQHQQQQQ
-43 VQISQINQPLIEVQT
+43 VVGGGNGHGGGAPVHMRAPPNSQQLPPQMPRSQNYANGSSSA
-58 TDTLQEASTVTTTTT
+58 ASV
-73 ATAAAAPE
+73 AAAP
-81 EPNSAEISR
+81 PTPRSAFPG
-90 NSTATK
+90 A
-96 TTKDSPLTH
+96 PLT
-105 LKAYASVSV
+105 
-114 DNNLPALVTSTPPTT
+114 
-129 QSANPKIF
+129 
-137 VKPTTTIAVLKTRPT
+137 
-152 KTNFTTSSSTSPLHS
+152 
-167 CSSTSSSLIAQPPP
+167 
-181 SKILKTDHLCVST
+181 
-194 AATPAPGLPTVAA
+194 
-207 TSSVR
+207 
-212 HPCIYCVIPVP
+212 
-223 VNSSSA
+223 
-229 GSIASAVT
+229 ASAVA
-237 LKGAIPQHSPAMTS
+237 LKGAIPQRPPAMTS
-251 PAAAAAAGAALA
+251 PAAAAAGAALA

-292 QTYRY
+292 QAYRY
-297 TTPLP
+297 TAPLP

-309 TPHTANTPSTTTAYQ
+309 TPHTATTPATTTAYQ
-324 WVNPLNTLEYGQ
+324 WVNQLSVFEYGQ

-402 LQQGTTDKDLVNMCA
+402 LQQGTTDKDLINMCA

-501 AMLAKYGQVVST
+501 AMLAKFGQVVST

-547 TIPGAKD
+547 TITGAKD

-645 DDQYMQMAAAPQ
+645 DDQYSSSALQYMQMAAAPQ
-657 LGVTSYKPEAVNQVQ
+657 LGVTSYKPQEVNQV
-672 PRGIS
+672 PARGIS
-677 MMVSGE
+677 MMVSGD

-697 LQIGNSYISP
+697 LQIGNSNFSPSLQYISP
-707 TYPYYAPPTIIP
+707 TYPYYAPPPTILP

-736 EAYTQYAHQAAP
+736 EAYTQYPHQAAP

>member
-1 MYISIKIASIKRKK
+1 MHPRY
-15 SPPPLTT
+15 SPAPPLH
-22 LTLISSN
+22 
-29 QREQQKEQLKELQQ
+29 QQQQQQQPMGGPQQQQQ
-43 VQISQINQPLIEVQT
+43 VVGGGNGHGGSAPVHMRAPPNSQQLPPHMPRSQNYANGSSSA
-58 TDTLQEASTVTTTTT
+58 ASV
-73 ATAAAAPE
+73 AAAP
-81 EPNSAEISR
+81 PTPRSAFPG
-90 NSTATK
+90 A
-96 TTKDSPLTH
+96 PLT
-105 LKAYASVSV
+105 
-114 DNNLPALVTSTPPTT
+114 
-129 QSANPKIF
+129 
-137 VKPTTTIAVLKTRPT
+137 
-152 KTNFTTSSSTSPLHS
+152 
-167 CSSTSSSLIAQPPP
+167 
-181 SKILKTDHLCVST
+181 
-194 AATPAPGLPTVAA
+194 
-207 TSSVR
+207 
-212 HPCIYCVIPVP
+212 
-223 VNSSSA
+223 
-229 GSIASAVT
+229 ASAVA
-237 LKGAIPQHSPAMTS
+237 LKGAIPQRPPAMTS
-251 PAAAAAAGAALA
+251 PAAAAAGAALA

-292 QTYRY
+292 QAYRY
-297 TTPLP
+297 TAPLP

-309 TPHTANTPSTTTAYQ
+309 TPHTATTPATTTAYQ
-324 WVNPLNTLEYGQ
+324 WVNQLSTLEYGQ

-402 LQQGTTDKDLVNMCA
+402 LQQGTTDKDLINMCA

-501 AMLAKYGQVVST
+501 ATLAKYGQVVST

-542 MFNGN
+542 IFNGT

-645 DDQYMQMAAAPQ
+645 DDQYSSSALQYMQMAAAPQ
-657 LGVTSYKPEAVNQVQ
+657 LGVTSYKPEAVNQV
-672 PRGIS
+672 PTRGIS
-677 MMVSGE
+677 MMVSGD

-707 TYPYYAPPTIIP
+707 TYPYYAPPPTIIP

-736 EAYTQYAHQAAP
+736 EAYTQYPHQAAP

>member
-1 MYISIKIASIKRKK
+1 MYVYGRSSDVTAVSTFSK
-15 SPPPLTT
+15 SFHSCVGARNAFNLYKSRERHF
-22 LTLISSN
+22 LCGFRQGASSN
-29 QREQQKEQLKELQQ
+29 EQQKPSPIREKAGFGCLDLM
-43 VQISQINQPLIEVQT
+43 SFATLIPKGF
-58 TDTLQEASTVTTTTT
+58 STK
-73 ATAAAAPE
+73 
-81 EPNSAEISR
+81 SEIRSG
-90 NSTATK
+90 N
-96 TTKDSPLTH
+96 
-105 LKAYASVSV
+105 
-114 DNNLPALVTSTPPTT
+114 T
-129 QSANPKIF
+129 QSPRRI
-137 VKPTTTIAVLKTRPT
+137 
-152 KTNFTTSSSTSPLHS
+152 
-167 CSSTSSSLIAQPPP
+167 
-181 SKILKTDHLCVST
+181 
-194 AATPAPGLPTVAA
+194 
-207 TSSVR
+207 
-212 HPCIYCVIPVP
+212 
-223 VNSSSA
+223 
-229 GSIASAVT
+229 
-237 LKGAIPQHSPAMTS
+237 
-251 PAAAAAAGAALA
+251 
-263 AGAPY
+263 
-268 RGATSWTPQGYAPA
+268 
-282 AAAAAAAVAQ
+282 
-292 QTYRY
+292 
-297 TTPLP
+297 
-302 QPAYAAY
+302 
-309 TPHTANTPSTTTAYQ
+309 
-324 WVNPLNTLEYGQ
+324 YGQ

-366 SNTTNTNTT
+366 SNTTNTNTN
-375 MGPNGTAQN
+375 MGPNGTVQN

-417 QYGTIISTK
+417 QLRLRRLRAASLRRVRRKRIAG
-426 AILDKTTNK
+426 
-435 CKGYGFVDFEQP
+435 
-447 AYAEGAVKGLQAKG
+447 EGRASS
-461 VQAQMAKVGI
+461 
-471 WVLHRPAIEQD
+471 D
-482 PTNLYIA
+482 
-489 NLPPHFKETDLE
+489 
-501 AMLAKYGQVVST
+501 GQS
-513 RILRDQQMNSKGVGF
+513 VGF

-608 PIGVPYSRFGAPQ
+608 PIGVPYSRFSAPQ

-632 IPGYMMTQPITQV
+632 IPGYMMTQV
-645 DDQYMQMAAAPQ
+645 DDQYMQMAAAPP

-677 MMVSGE
+677 MMVSGD
-683 TAVPYGTMM
+683 TGVPYGTMM

-707 TYPYYAPPTIIP
+707 TYPYYAPPPTIIP

-736 EAYTQYAHQAAP
+736 EAYTQYPHQAAP

>member
-1 MYISIKIASIKRKK
+1 MNVDSSRVISKEEEERTIAFAMHPRYSPA
-15 SPPPLTT
+15 PPPHQQQQQQQQQPMGGPHQQQSAGGGPGHGGGASGHMRAPPNSQQLPPQMPRSQNYANG
-22 LTLISSN
+22 SS
-29 QREQQKEQLKELQQ
+29 
-43 VQISQINQPLIEVQT
+43 SA
-58 TDTLQEASTVTTTTT
+58 ASV
-73 ATAAAAPE
+73 AAAP
-81 EPNSAEISR
+81 PTPRSAFPG
-90 NSTATK
+90 A
-96 TTKDSPLTH
+96 PLT
-105 LKAYASVSV
+105 
-114 DNNLPALVTSTPPTT
+114 
-129 QSANPKIF
+129 
-137 VKPTTTIAVLKTRPT
+137 
-152 KTNFTTSSSTSPLHS
+152 
-167 CSSTSSSLIAQPPP
+167 
-181 SKILKTDHLCVST
+181 
-194 AATPAPGLPTVAA
+194 
-207 TSSVR
+207 
-212 HPCIYCVIPVP
+212 
-223 VNSSSA
+223 
-229 GSIASAVT
+229 ASAVA
-237 LKGAIPQHSPAMTS
+237 LKGAIPQRPPAMTS
-251 PAAAAAAGAALA
+251 PAAAAAGAALA

-292 QTYRY
+292 QAYRY
-297 TTPLP
+297 TAPLP

-309 TPHTANTPSTTTAYQ
+309 TPHTATTQATTT
-324 WVNPLNTLEYGQ
+324 YGQ

-402 LQQGTTDKDLVNMCA
+402 LQQGTTDKDLINMCA

-461 VQAQMAKVGI
+461 VQAQMAKQQ
-471 WVLHRPAIEQD
+471 EQD

-645 DDQYMQMAAAPQ
+645 DDQYSSSALQYMQMAAAPQ

-677 MMVSGE
+677 MMVSGD

-707 TYPYYAPPTIIP
+707 TYPYYAPPPTIIP

-736 EAYTQYAHQAAP
+736 EAYTQYPHQAAP

>member
-1 MYISIKIASIKRKK
+1 
-15 SPPPLTT
+15 
-22 LTLISSN
+22 
-29 QREQQKEQLKELQQ
+29 
-43 VQISQINQPLIEVQT
+43 
-58 TDTLQEASTVTTTTT
+58 
-73 ATAAAAPE
+73 
-81 EPNSAEISR
+81 
-90 NSTATK
+90 
-96 TTKDSPLTH
+96 
-105 LKAYASVSV
+105 
-114 DNNLPALVTSTPPTT
+114 
-129 QSANPKIF
+129 
-137 VKPTTTIAVLKTRPT
+137 
-152 KTNFTTSSSTSPLHS
+152 
-167 CSSTSSSLIAQPPP
+167 
-181 SKILKTDHLCVST
+181 
-194 AATPAPGLPTVAA
+194 
-207 TSSVR
+207 
-212 HPCIYCVIPVP
+212 
-223 VNSSSA
+223 
-229 GSIASAVT
+229 
-237 LKGAIPQHSPAMTS
+237 MTS
-251 PAAAAAAGAALA
+251 PAAAAAGAALA

-292 QTYRY
+292 QAYRY
-297 TTPLP
+297 TAPLP

-309 TPHTANTPSTTTAYQ
+309 TPHTATTQATTTAYQ
-324 WVNPLNTLEYGQ
+324 WVNQLSTLEYGQ

-375 MGPNGTAQN
+375 MGPNGTVQN

-402 LQQGTTDKDLVNMCA
+402 LQQGTTDKDLINMCA

-471 WVLHRPAIEQD
+471 WVLHRPAIQQEQD

-586 EGIPVAYDPTMQQ
+586 EGIPVAYDPSMQQ

-645 DDQYMQMAAAPQ
+645 DDQYSSSALQYMQMAAGPQ

-677 MMVSGE
+677 MMVSGD

-697 LQIGNSYISP
+697 LQIGNSNFSPSLQYISP
-707 TYPYYAPPTIIP
+707 TYPYYAPPPTIIP

-736 EAYTQYAHQAAP
+736 EAYTQYPHQAAP

>member
-1 MYISIKIASIKRKK
+1 MGG
-15 SPPPLTT
+15 PHH
-22 LTLISSN
+22 
-29 QREQQKEQLKELQQ
+29 QHQQHQQQQQ
-43 VQISQINQPLIEVQT
+43 VVGGGNGHGGGAPVHMRAPPNSQQLPPQMPRSQNYANGSSSA
-58 TDTLQEASTVTTTTT
+58 ASV
-73 ATAAAAPE
+73 AAAP
-81 EPNSAEISR
+81 PTPRSAFPG
-90 NSTATK
+90 A
-96 TTKDSPLTH
+96 PLT
-105 LKAYASVSV
+105 
-114 DNNLPALVTSTPPTT
+114 
-129 QSANPKIF
+129 
-137 VKPTTTIAVLKTRPT
+137 
-152 KTNFTTSSSTSPLHS
+152 
-167 CSSTSSSLIAQPPP
+167 
-181 SKILKTDHLCVST
+181 
-194 AATPAPGLPTVAA
+194 
-207 TSSVR
+207 
-212 HPCIYCVIPVP
+212 
-223 VNSSSA
+223 
-229 GSIASAVT
+229 ASAVA
-237 LKGAIPQHSPAMTS
+237 LKGAIPQRPPAMTS
-251 PAAAAAAGAALA
+251 PAAAAAGAALA

-292 QTYRY
+292 QAYRY
-297 TTPLP
+297 TAPLP

-309 TPHTANTPSTTTAYQ
+309 TPHTATTPATTT
-324 WVNPLNTLEYGQ
+324 YGQ

-402 LQQGTTDKDLVNMCA
+402 LQQGTTDKDLINMCA

-435 CKGYGFVDFEQP
+435 CYGFVDFEQP

-471 WVLHRPAIEQD
+471 WVLHRPAIQQEQD

-501 AMLAKYGQVVST
+501 AMLAKFGQVVST

-547 TIPGAKD
+547 TITGAKD

-645 DDQYMQMAAAPQ
+645 DDQYSSSALQYMQMAAAPQ
-657 LGVTSYKPEAVNQVQ
+657 LGVTSYKPQEVNQV
-672 PRGIS
+672 PARGIS
-677 MMVSGE
+677 MMVSGD

-697 LQIGNSYISP
+697 LQIGNSNFSPSLQYISP
-707 TYPYYAPPTIIP
+707 TYPYYAPPPTILP

-736 EAYTQYAHQAAP
+736 EAYTQYPHQAAP